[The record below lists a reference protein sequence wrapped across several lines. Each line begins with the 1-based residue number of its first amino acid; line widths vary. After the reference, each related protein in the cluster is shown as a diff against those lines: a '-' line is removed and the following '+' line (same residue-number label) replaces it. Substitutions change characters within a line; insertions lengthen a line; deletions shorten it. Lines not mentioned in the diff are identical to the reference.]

1 MPRLKGTMKT
11 ERLTV
16 RVTAQ
21 EKREIAQRAKALN
34 LSIAEMI
41 RRALNG
47 GDMSGQDQA
56 ALDALADELERN
68 ADELRQA
75 VRETLEE
82 IAKTAA
88 PFPTNKRRQKFG

>member
-1 MPRLKGTMKT
+1 MKT